1 MGMQSSS
8 VLSGQLSLDFS
19 EGILASEISGRPPVR
34 QIKNILFPKNM
45 VIPHFGHFQRQVT
58 GLFAPLGID
67 VDFRMTRQRRLE
79 MRMIFPIGQ
88 VGVLRAAAGQD
99 ALFRAASAFTL
110 SDEES
115 DAFRDVII
123 DFASNDY

>member
-8 VLSGQLSLDFS
+8 VISGQLSLDFS
-19 EGILASEISGRPPVR
+19 EGMLASEISGRPPVR
-34 QIKNILFPKNM
+34 QIKSILFPKKM

-79 MRMIFPIGQ
+79 MRIIFPMGQ

-99 ALFRAASAFTL
+99 ALLRTASAFTL

-123 DFASNDY
+123 EFASNDY

>member
-8 VLSGQLSLDFS
+8 VLSGQLSLDLS
-19 EGILASEISGRPPVR
+19 ERILSPKIAGRAPAR

-99 ALFRAASAFTL
+99 ALFRAASAFRL

>member
-8 VLSGQLSLDFS
+8 VISGQLSLDFS
-19 EGILASEISGRPPVR
+19 EGLLASKMSGRAPTR
-34 QIKNILFPKNM
+34 QIKSILFPKKI

-88 VGVLRAAAGQD
+88 VSVLQAAAGQD
-99 ALFRAASAFTL
+99 ALLRTASAFTL

-115 DAFRDVII
+115 DAFRNVII

>member
-8 VLSGQLSLDFS
+8 VLSGQLSLDFN
-19 EGILASEISGRPPVR
+19 EGLLTTEVSGRAPTR
-34 QIKNILFPKNM
+34 QIKSILFPKNM
-45 VIPHFGHFQRQVT
+45 IIPHFGHFQRQVT

-88 VGVLRAAAGQD
+88 AGVLQSAAGQD
-99 ALFRAASAFTL
+99 ALLRTASAFT
-110 SDEES
+110 
-115 DAFRDVII
+115 RR
-123 DFASNDY
+123 

>member
-8 VLSGQLSLDFS
+8 VISGQLSLDFS
-19 EGILASEISGRPPVR
+19 EGTLSSKISGRAPTR
-34 QIKNILFPKNM
+34 QIKSILFPKNI
-45 VIPHFGHFQRQVT
+45 VIPHFGHFQRQVN

-79 MRMIFPIGQ
+79 MRMIFPMGQ
-88 VGVLRAAAGQD
+88 VDVLRATAGQD
-99 ALFRAASAFTL
+99 ALLRTAAAFTL
-110 SDEES
+110 SEEES

>member
-8 VLSGQLSLDFS
+8 VISGQLSLDFS
-19 EGILASEISGRPPVR
+19 EGILASEISSHPPVR
-34 QIKNILFPKNM
+34 QIKSILFPKKM

-79 MRMIFPIGQ
+79 MRIIFPMGQ

-99 ALFRAASAFTL
+99 ALLRTASAFTL

-123 DFASNDY
+123 DFASNDH

>member
-8 VLSGQLSLDFS
+8 VISGQLSLDFNEGLLTS
-19 EGILASEISGRPPVR
+19 EMSGSLPAR
-34 QIKNILFPKNM
+34 QIKSILFPKNM

-88 VGVLRAAAGQD
+88 VGVLQAAAGQD
-99 ALFRAASAFTL
+99 ALLRTASAFTL